1 MIKKISDYFSPIDGV
16 FSHME
21 FDFEFMSKEELN
33 ILFYA
38 NYGEKN
44 PGPIVTKFLSLPP
57 INDEVKNLS
66 HMIESLY
73 SVKWN
78 KLKELTKIE
87 YDPIHNY
94 KDKLTEVITETG
106 ENNATQDLSSEN
118 NRNGTTTKDN
128 TRTDDLS
135 NTVGKKSTS
144 TVTSNTDDGVYGFN
158 STDSSNSDTSTTE
171 ETVNEDLDSTITS
184 TGTQKNGGSIIEDF
198 TDSKTLG
205 ATKTSNSN
213 NERTRESTHEGNI
226 GNLTTQQ
233 MMKQEIELWKWNFI
247 QNVLADVNDFLTIPI
262 YLS

>member
-1 MIKKISDYFSPIDGV
+1 MPMTISDYFNPVNSI
-16 FSHME
+16 FSYMH
-21 FDFEFMSKEELN
+21 FDFEPISKEQLD

-38 NYGEKN
+38 NYGDKN
-44 PGPIVTKFLSLPP
+44 PAPIVTKILSIPP
-57 INDEVKNLS
+57 NTDEIIKIALMVEQ
-66 HMIESLY
+66 MY
-73 SVKWN
+73 GVKWS
-78 KLKELTKIE
+78 KLKALTKIE

-94 KDKLTEVITETG
+94 KDKLTEAITETG
-106 ENNATQDLSSEN
+106 ENNATEDLSSEN
-118 NRNGTTTKDN
+118 NRNGTTTKDD

-135 NTVGKKSTS
+135 NTVGKESTS
-144 TVTSNTDDGVYGFN
+144 TVNSNTDDGIYGFN
-158 STDSSNSDTSTTE
+158 STDSSNSDTSTTV

-184 TGTQKNGGSIIEDF
+184 TGTQKNEGSIIEDS
-198 TDSKTLG
+198 TDTKTLE

-247 QNVLADVNDFLTIPI
+247 QTVLTDVNDFLTIPI